1 MVKEAQVITIGLLIA
16 FLLGGMWFKEI
27 PLLDEDIKR
36 VGIGLYLSSPLL
48 GGSIGCHA
56 IGNIGYYS
64 KKRIIDFLGK
74 IDTVISHQEP
84 KQEFS
89 PGHDKWD
96 YEYSINKLK
105 PDIIV
110 PQWTKGLNLRNYSK
124 KGKTYHRK

>member
-1 MVKEAQVITIGLLIA
+1 MTQTITIGLLLA

-27 PLLDEDIKR
+27 PLLDEDIKW

-48 GGSIGCHA
+48 GESIGCHA

-96 YEYSINKLK
+96 YEYSINELK

-110 PQWTKGLNLRNYSK
+110 PQWTKGLSLRNYTK
-124 KGKTYHRK
+124 RGKIYFRK